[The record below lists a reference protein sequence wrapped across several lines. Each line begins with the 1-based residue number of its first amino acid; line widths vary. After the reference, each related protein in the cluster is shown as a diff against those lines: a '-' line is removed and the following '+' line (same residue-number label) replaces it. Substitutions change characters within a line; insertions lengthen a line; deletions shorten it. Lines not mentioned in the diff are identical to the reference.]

1 MYLSPFFTLAELTV
15 SQVASREGI
24 DNTPDAAALAN
35 LRRLS
40 QTLEQVRSIAGC
52 PILISSGF
60 RSRALNQKVGG
71 SPSSAHIKGLAADIS
86 AVKFS
91 PRELAQRLIN
101 SALVF
106 DQLIYEY
113 DSWIH
118 LGLAERGARRQ
129 VLTIRKGT
137 GYLSGLC

>member
-24 DNTPDAAALAN
+24 NNTPDAMALAN

-60 RSRALNQKVGG
+60 RSLALNQKVGG
-71 SPSSAHIKGLAADIS
+71 SPSSAHTKGLAADIS

-101 SALVF
+101 STLVF

-118 LGLAERGARRQ
+118 VGLAETGARRQ